1 MRTTAQRRRFPGI
14 CAVTWGALK
23 IAKVRMTAHPNFA
36 VSGMRNLISKV
47 PFPNIRATTAVDP
60 RVLQTLFLSKGELMK
75 KSHSE
80 DWQKPVGPEYAVDE
94 PEFMAEFGRAMA
106 AWGNIEHALS
116 GVYALVLEAKQ
127 PHYARASFHSVI
139 SFRDRLGMVD
149 VAVRLATTCF
159 PGSLWENLEAEWAR
173 LRDTAS
179 KASKRRNTL
188 AHMHVWLSPKFGTF
202 GWKDITRISELPI
215 DYEGRRAKAVT
226 IDKMR
231 DYRKSFDNCARR
243 IIEFENELS
252 VAMDDPMR
260 DVGAS

>member
-1 MRTTAQRRRFPGI
+1 
-14 CAVTWGALK
+14 
-23 IAKVRMTAHPNFA
+23 
-36 VSGMRNLISKV
+36 
-47 PFPNIRATTAVDP
+47 
-60 RVLQTLFLSKGELMK
+60 MK

-106 AWGNIEHALS
+106 AWGSIEHALS
-116 GVYALVLEAKQ
+116 GVYALVLEARQ

-179 KASKRRNTL
+179 KASFNRMRPSIFLGKYKRFSASYFSINSRDIDQ
-188 AHMHVWLSPKFGTF
+188 PFGC
-202 GWKDITRISELPI
+202 G
-215 DYEGRRAKAVT
+215 
-226 IDKMR
+226 
-231 DYRKSFDNCARR
+231 
-243 IIEFENELS
+243 
-252 VAMDDPMR
+252 
-260 DVGAS
+260 